1 MVDGVG
7 IESGHQGILAKI
19 LCAAG
24 GTVNV
29 GQPIAIYVDN
39 QEVVRCFAFINGF
52 DFFVKIIYC

>member
-52 DFFVKIIYC
+52 DFFC